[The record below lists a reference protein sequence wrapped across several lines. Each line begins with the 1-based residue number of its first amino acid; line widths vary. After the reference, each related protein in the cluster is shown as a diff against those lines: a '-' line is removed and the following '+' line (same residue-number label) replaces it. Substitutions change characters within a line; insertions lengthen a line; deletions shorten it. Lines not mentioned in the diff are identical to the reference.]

1 MRLPRWLLPLLALIG
16 CVPKFVDTTTP
27 GGVPNL
33 FEYSP
38 KMWRMG
44 QPPTEAAWKE
54 LAGRIAPNGEKVVVV
69 KLDDETEGNDDYAE
83 TGLGW
88 TVVRVPMPPE
98 DDKIW
103 TVFVKPN
110 PQDVHHAVQAIL
122 DAHAKGLVVVHHCV
136 HGRDRTGLITALVGM
151 KLFGW
156 TKDYAWDNMLQH
168 GFRWELPDLDA
179 YWIEDVP
186 GVKKG

>member
-1 MRLPRWLLPLLALIG
+1 VNRLLAFLLGLIG
-16 CVPKFVDTTTP
+16 CAPQFVDTTTP

-33 FEYSP
+33 SEYAP

-44 QPPTEAAWKE
+44 QPPNPAAWRE
-54 LAGRIAPNGEKVVVV
+54 LGARIAPTGGPVVVV
-69 KLDDETEGNDDYAE
+69 KLDDEVEGDDSPAE
-83 TGLGW
+83 GFGW

-103 TVFVKPN
+103 SVLVKPD
-110 PQDVHHAVQAIL
+110 PKVVHLAVRTIL
-122 DAHAKGLVVVHHCV
+122 NAHAEGMIVVHHCV
-136 HGRDRTGLITALVGM
+136 HGRDRTSLIAALVSR

-156 TKDYAWDNMLQH
+156 TKDQAWQDMIAH

-179 YWIEDVP
+179 YWLEDVP
-186 GVKKG
+186 